1 MAKSYLRKADRV
13 QDIKFAKVLV
23 FINCLVPLTLLSWD
37 AAHDRLGANPL
48 EFVTR
53 TTGMLT
59 LVFLLLSLSVTPLRK
74 YTGYNWLVKFRRM
87 IGLYAFFYASLH
99 FITYLWFDK
108 FFNVKNIVSDTFAR
122 PFISVGMLTFFLL
135 VPLAATST
143 NNMIKRLGGK
153 RWNKLHKLAYVAG
166 IGGVLHYWM
175 LVKSDTSQPLL
186 FIGALTLLL
195 LYRLLNAQSQTPTL
209 SIAANKTGKL

>member
-1 MAKSYLRKADRV
+1 M
-13 QDIKFAKVLV
+13 QDIKFTKFLA
-23 FINCLVPLTLLSWD
+23 FTNSLVPLTLLLWD
-37 AAHDRLGANPL
+37 AWHDRLGANPL

-53 TTGMLT
+53 TTGMLA
-59 LVFLLLSLSVTPLRK
+59 LVFLLLSLSITPLRMA
-74 YTGYNWLVKFRRM
+74 TGYNWLIKFRRM
-87 IGLYAFFYASLH
+87 IGLYAFFYALLH

-108 FFNVKNIVSDTFAR
+108 FFSLKNIVSDTLAR
-122 PFISVGMLTFFLL
+122 PFIAVGMLTFFLL

-143 NNMIKRLGGK
+143 NGMIKRLGGK

-166 IGGVLHYWM
+166 TGGVLHYWM

-195 LYRLLNAQSQTPTL
+195 LHRQFNAQSQSSTL
-209 SIAANKTGKL
+209 SISVNKTGKF